1 MKQNSLRNRYEKL
14 SGKPLQIMTDKMKD
28 IKHRLSLDIEQLK
41 VVSPLEKLNAG
52 YSYVTDASGR
62 NISSVERVT
71 EGDKLNIRVKD
82 GIIVSEVESK
92 KAFSFDENKVLNN

>member
-1 MKQNSLRNRYEKL
+1 M
-14 SGKPLQIMTDKMKD
+14 
-28 IKHRLSLDIEQLK
+28 
-41 VVSPLEKLNAG
+41 G